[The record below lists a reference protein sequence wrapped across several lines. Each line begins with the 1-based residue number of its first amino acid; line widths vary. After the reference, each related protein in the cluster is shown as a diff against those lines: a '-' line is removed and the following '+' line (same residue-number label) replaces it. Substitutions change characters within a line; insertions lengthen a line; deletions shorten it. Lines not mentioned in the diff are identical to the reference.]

1 MWHYYTRLQVSATAQ
16 IFFLAGMETTAH
28 AATWVLFQLS
38 QHPEVE
44 AALEREL
51 DEAGLLVA
59 AARPHPRALEHADLA
74 GLVYLQA
81 VVKARMSCGLRPRQ
95 RLHGWRLAD
104 SSGNQLSTMLCP
116 LARPPR
122 SGEQGLG

>member
-1 MWHYYTRLQVSATAQ
+1 MLAGIPCSVAAKGSCCADTRCKGPWLSSCAPSRLCEAHATAQ

-38 QHPEVE
+38 QHPAAEAAVE
-44 AALEREL
+44 AEL
-51 DEAGLLVA
+51 DAAGLLVT

-81 VVKARMSCGLRPRQ
+81 VIKARIREALEEVVIGRR
-95 RLHGWRLAD
+95 
-104 SSGNQLSTMLCP
+104 
-116 LARPPR
+116 
-122 SGEQGLG
+122 